1 LCELLGHRLK
11 AKENLIFCERCGLVY
26 PILIPNGGRT
36 ITIDG
41 TKITFPDATT
51 QSSAGIAAGDD
62 ILERLQKHLGLWWF
76 CNHWRPTDLLATGK
90 TGSAYIKWIGQYAEL
105 ATGTTT
111 SSWVNIEKEG
121 YGLAGNYTWDKKRYF
136 SVRAVVFYYSNQYI
150 HIISGL
156 HSVGSSANTNPHIG
170 FKVINDSLYGTVGD
184 GTYES
189 TLLLETLTATVTR
202 RLECI
207 LDPAVPECKFFV
219 DGVEK
224 GTITTSLPTGT
235 SQALRLFRTSIY
247 NLEAANKV
255 IRITEARCFQEE

>member
-136 SVRAVVFYYSNQYI
+136 GVLVRFPTFSAQNI
-150 HIISGL
+150 HIVSGN
-156 HSVGSSANTNPHIG
+156 SPFTGTPNTFRHIG
-170 FKVINDSLYGTVGD
+170 FKLINADLYGTVAN
-184 GTYES
+184 GTTES
-189 TLLLETLTATVTR
+189 T
-202 RLECI
+202 
-207 LDPAVPECKFFV
+207 
-219 DGVEK
+219 
-224 GTITTSLPTGT
+224 
-235 SQALRLFRTSIY
+235 
-247 NLEAANKV
+247 
-255 IRITEARCFQEE
+255 